1 MSNTEQAGA
10 GNPDGLVVQPI
21 ATGKLGFYGSTT
33 PVVRQTKSTAFV
45 AGDSTNTMGAAITAI
60 QLALTNL
67 NLTN

>member
-21 ATGKLGFYGSTT
+21 TTGKLCFFGGTT
-33 PVVRQTKSTAFV
+33 PVVRQTKATAFA
-45 AGDSTNTMGAAITAI
+45 AGDSTNTMGAAINAI
-60 QLALTNL
+60 QLTLTNL

>member
-1 MSNTEQAGA
+1 MANTEQTGA

-21 ATGKLGFYGSTT
+21 ATGKLCFFGGTT